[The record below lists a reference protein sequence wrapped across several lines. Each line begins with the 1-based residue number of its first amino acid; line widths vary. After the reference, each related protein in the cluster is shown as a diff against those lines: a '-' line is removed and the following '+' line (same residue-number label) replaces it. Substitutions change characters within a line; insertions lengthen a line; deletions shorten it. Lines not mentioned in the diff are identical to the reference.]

1 MSDAPHPLSPRPR
14 AAARLGRGGPPGA
27 RQIVVADI
35 DLVQTSC
42 GFAVPL
48 MDYVGQRDTLI
59 KWAETKGDDALNA
72 YRAEKNVTSL
82 DQLPTH
88 LGVDGQR

>member
-1 MSDAPHPLSPRPR
+1 
-14 AAARLGRGGPPGA
+14 
-27 RQIVVADI
+27 VADI

-48 MDYVGQRDTLI
+48 MDYVGQRDTLL
-59 KWAETKGDDALNA
+59 KWAKTKGDDALNT
-72 YRAEKNVTSL
+72 YRAEKNATSL

-88 LGVDGQR
+88 LGVEG